1 MSVTSIRWFVTLFA
15 GLAATATVAAQVP
28 SLTPGTRV
36 RVHTIAYTLELPG
49 VRIEPNQ
56 ITGSVLSQDADTITV
71 RVTGEGPRIL
81 PRAGRRIVGF
91 VVADRDR
98 TLSLGRSDG
107 STVIVP
113 REAIGKVERSAGRR
127 SRGRNIL
134 WGLLVG
140 AGGGSAMG
148 AATYSCDAPTGWG
161 PCFGPGVAAGAGAI
175 LGGGLGAAAGVFVRG
190 QERWSEVVVGR
201 LP

>member
-1 MSVTSIRWFVTLFA
+1 MSVTFVRWFSTLLA
-15 GLAATATVAAQVP
+15 ALAATVTVAAQAP

-36 RVHTIAYTLELPG
+36 RVHTVAYTLDLPG

-71 RVTGEGPRIL
+71 RVTGEGPRL
-81 PRAGRRIVGF
+81 VPRAGRRIIGF
-91 VVADRDR
+91 VVADQDR
-98 TLSLGRSDG
+98 TLSLRRSDG

-113 REAIGKVERSAGRR
+113 REAIGKLERSAGRR
-127 SRGRNIL
+127 SRGRNVL

-140 AGGGSAMG
+140 AGGGAAMG

-161 PCFGPGVAAGAGAI
+161 LCFGPGAAAAAGGI

-190 QERWSEVVVGR
+190 QERWSEVVPGR